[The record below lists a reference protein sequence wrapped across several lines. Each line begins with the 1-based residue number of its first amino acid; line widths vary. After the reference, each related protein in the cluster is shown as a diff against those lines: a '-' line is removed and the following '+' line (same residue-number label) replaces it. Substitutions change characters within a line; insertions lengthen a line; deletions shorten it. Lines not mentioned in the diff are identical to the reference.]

1 MHRLVIKQRFW
12 LRLTSIFVTCLF
24 LFNEIS
30 FAGGQ
35 SSRSGEDTLSPVS
48 RLSPLADIKNEG
60 GALTVEENPH
70 EIFKSFSDEAL
81 FIYLSKK
88 VGTLLIRFGG
98 KLAPDNLA
106 LLLERDLVGK
116 DFSRFNLD
124 GIYEE
129 NGSYCLPYRRAE
141 GAPPY
146 VFRYY
151 LPDNMLAGSDGE
163 ISLKIGSG
171 EVRVLCESSSGR
183 PRNFRG
189 ETKDLPAA
197 NAEEAVRG
205 LIEKEKGKT
214 LIVPVCQSNIVRS
227 PQIELS
233 LRHLIRKNGMED
245 KIGVVSGGMQLGTRF
260 GDKLPNFIPY
270 TIAEGLGLEEDL
282 EYMDKNFYNKPIT
295 RELAAAA
302 DLIIV
307 TNATYKLDLFVEF
320 PEVKG
325 LYDKIITYAEL
336 RGRQGEP
343 QRDLADEIS
352 IADVYETIS
361 ENFTYLTARA
371 MRHRDSSEKT
381 ARGNRALADG
391 APHSIYCMLKDEL
404 REWATVEDIRL
415 LTEGRMSDGH
425 LGDGTVKRDLDTL
438 ISFGLVTKRGNGE
451 EAVYNANPE
460 LTQDQW
466 QKIDPI
472 LRALGTRPTGQEIS
486 AAAKKIEQ
494 IVFSVTEEDG
504 SVWRAA
510 VQLEEARP
518 ATVEAGNIIKP
529 FASIPP
535 GEVKNILVYNMQR
548 YYSGIA
554 DPKLG
559 ETIIDLW
566 PVVTELWKK
575 FPDAT
580 IHLAAAYPDI
590 FQAQQFQGRIVSLD
604 KEALKGEEGRI
615 KFLSDVAPDMIV
627 EVSPAPVTF
636 SSVIKKLY
644 PEPGP
649 AAAALGR
656 PYYVGIA
663 SPASMT
669 GAMDRVMLRDPS
681 PILFV
686 DREGREYK
694 VEGLGDLTSEISEES
709 FAMMDGKFRMRPQ
722 MKKAGSWN
730 YSMGV
735 CRMLGLDVNAGNL
748 CHIELSLEEAVAAL
762 KWLERCHY
770 APGGRPFDPMKKI
783 VVVNVYAVTQ
793 SELISDEDWVDII
806 YALIKTVDNAYFVFT
821 HGGIMDKDF
830 QYVND
835 IIKGVEEKMNA
846 EKLSGNALNG
856 NAWRNEIILPRV
868 PDIYP
873 HINNILGVASAVVS
887 LDTGF
892 THLTSGVYAV
902 PTAIITHN
910 DIVQWMPPRDT
921 AEGIILPN
929 VPIGD
934 LMQLSFFDPE
944 TYLKSKEQ
952 FSEKRKE
959 ILTQGIKVLADS
971 VNKRSEWP
979 SARSAKIAALS
990 SRMRATLD
998 KRLLASPLP
1007 ISLAVRGLVGYVSA
1021 SVRGLGMAN
1030 LGLIPRVVV
1039 VDSAKQMG
1047 IGIPRF
1053 KFKLYT
1059 DDDGEVYL
1067 LIDKSAFDMRGT
1079 AAEIE
1084 RAMEFM
1090 HEVVGHRLVRMLFP
1104 EFMEA
1109 GIEALKRGD
1118 RKDILV
1124 TKTAEEVLAC
1134 LVTIMAISQVGHIT
1148 ATLTREEERERL
1160 LWVCPGFGE
1169 VTPEARIRAVMDDL
1183 LVRNQELNAYW
1194 YKEVIQK
1201 WGESIKQAVLSS
1213 YMPVVERFFRD
1224 RTGQSLQDPNASEEV
1239 LDIGGKQFGLK
1250 ALRIAGNYSLLEVY
1264 DAAGGKEAY
1273 ISARYGRDLFT
1284 IPGSSEPKEDKFSAK
1299 LGISRAWASSGKYG
1313 QDLTWKLLE
1322 IFFKKYPEVSV
1333 IHRTVS
1339 DPMLLFLAQEYF
1351 GFKPEACDEKNAVY
1365 IRMRPGAVH
1374 NPELWIPDPQMRLL
1388 FLTSS
1393 PGLARPERFAVLAVA
1408 PEDPEDFTRVYLS
1421 TTYVRPAGEANHSQT
1436 QEAPLADAAVHGTW
1450 PLAENS
1456 VDMVVSRASVS
1467 FLAGD
1472 KDGELYD
1479 VRRYASEY
1487 ASHGEEDYSKTLGL
1501 KKKRSIAKHISS
1513 WQNSHPE
1520 EVFSL
1525 LDLGAGKGGLIKD
1538 LARDGQELDG
1548 KRLVV
1553 TGVNRPEE
1561 KDVWKRFT
1569 DTLIPQCTALAGAS
1583 IEYFDFFSGWN
1594 MDNDMEFLDPRGIT
1608 SRDRKV
1614 AYFTKQLLRVL
1625 KPGGEAHIQ
1634 VGVLSDGEISI
1645 VKRVVDAGEKP
1656 GIVNYRNGVLHMDLL
1671 EPDEGLSGPETEG
1684 GAPAIALIKVRGE
1697 WKPFKLDEIQHM
1709 FINLIWRSLWDKG
1722 YELPADDTIVLD
1734 LRHRLGRLWDGYP
1747 VHVHSPPGDLIYDQ
1761 LYARAA
1767 SVEMNLPARGSFRL
1781 VTHPGTFRDEKGPRS
1796 LNLLVPREELVFLR
1810 TLRTKDPKAY
1820 SRWLDHEAE
1829 HLLDRATTKKGLEL
1843 KETKITKMSPY
1854 NELLAAYN
1862 EHGEESRAKGEK
1874 KLEEIEKQIER
1885 LYDND
1890 ELIAADAAVKLG
1902 RLYSSNDD
1910 ELDPMMASDAVSG
1923 LLYRAAKNEKYA
1935 SIEAVRALV
1944 LLSERFEFS
1953 PAAEAQVWNRILGE
1967 DVPPELR
1974 IASMDVL
1981 LPGSRLSPKTK
1992 KSMMHKLLQELS
2004 QPRDEATARAIIELA
2019 GNFDYFEGDAHE
2031 SVLRHVLSTMTA
2043 VTLTGSALAYF
2054 DKKAFALDHTLRRL
2068 AMRQIAKIFKQ
2079 VAAKAA
2085 ETFLWNGREKVTP
2098 RELREIYKDILVN
2111 IFAVLNPAEM
2121 FYSPDPAMRRQAV
2134 VVVQK
2139 VSRAYFA
2146 AMRAILN
2153 SGKALSVL
2161 EEIEE
2166 TENARRELLV
2176 SVGEYIFGPEPRE
2189 KDYTVRR
2196 QILDIAAEFMCP
2208 GFVGYV
2214 WILPRIFDLEPA
2226 LVPGTSASLVE
2237 LVVKVIQKSKDHR
2250 GLVVLR
2256 QLASNSESAL
2266 GREIAEALGDE
2277 AKEFAVKPGGPS
2289 GRPVRLQI
2297 PSPRGYIPDMDE
2309 RMRNIVDNFCRPAEG
2324 DPESVLPDKYVSWNR
2339 VNNILLQKGLRT
2351 FGKDNRPVIH
2361 IINVGNDAEESGF
2374 FGFPL
2379 SLAGSAFIDS
2389 IPVISY
2395 VSQLDGKLHIFMTAA
2410 FYDDYI
2416 GISHMNE
2423 SISKARI
2430 SNMRLAEILDH
2441 EVFEASEEA
2450 KQYPEE
2456 ERHNLASARAQYFI
2470 PDRQTISCFH
2480 KWVIDSLVS
2489 TPEGRDYLVLLLDEY
2504 RSAQPPD
2511 RKGYEEAF
2519 YEYAKSV
2526 LPRKKYSREVQR
2538 LAHHLMRVY
2547 SGGDEKAFADI
2558 CARNNINDPQVLDR
2572 AIQLAENKHILNAV
2586 KGFEPD
2592 VTITDT
2598 SETTVEIDIQKGIVK
2613 KSLKSSYADFIWDTL
2628 MKDDNGKM
2636 SLSALF
2642 KAGFNDDFMVV
2653 YREEAKNA
2661 IDYIYAL
2668 MEEHLDA
2675 GLMPSGSKG
2684 DAVRALLR
2692 DYVDQLVMLNSY
2704 LTAQKRLGGL
2714 IADFAII
2721 EGRIYQRKVIPLSVY
2736 LQHLIAGTGPFA
2748 GRKNA
2753 PEEIKT
2759 RIAKSIL
2766 ERYLGCIKELA
2777 KRGAVITNSKITN
2790 FGVDENGDVVLF
2802 DLGRSS
2808 LSWIDRNRDEA
2819 LGNLMMLQI
2828 KLAVDSKRIA
2838 DLNGELNA
2846 EETGVDS
2853 AFVETE
2859 KTRRIQE
2866 EWTRMWLRLVSDRN
2880 IPEDSDIETDL
2891 FVDGAKIVKE
2901 IEDLLPA
2908 TAEDAEKEYRKI
2920 TFMPTDMAEEETLE
2934 IIMEKAAE
2942 AQSEAATSRTSL
2954 LPDGSPARVFSI
2966 LKDEL
2971 KGKWVS
2977 VEDVRVLTKGRAADG
2992 HLSTVTVMRDLGTLG
3007 FLRLVVARTYKEGE
3021 HKATIFR
3028 AADLSPP
3035 AWEALRPVLEELGP
3049 RPDPKMKA
3057 DAAKKIGRILSAE
3070 TPRSLTDIKF
3080 ATHEIRGA
3088 HIAIEAFDEKGR
3100 NIAYLYAQGDENA
3113 ATEEGTRPGIRG
3125 IFIEPQYRGK
3135 GLAGELMKRM
3145 LERYPE
3151 IRVLHASVMNPVLR
3165 YMAGEHFSF
3174 VPRSPEERNKAYLKL
3189 PAGSGEKGELWIPNA
3204 ELRSNYG
3211 FGPEETMRGSL
3222 NILKNTPKDI
3232 SGFKVVYLNTAY
3244 ERPVGAK
3251 DASYWGET
3259 SGPYPANPYVRE
3271 SNIGRS
3277 FRDLDSTYSR
3287 GISAEIIKR
3296 INKAGDV
3303 PVKVLLIG
3311 VGRGA
3316 EAFELMHIFGP
3327 AVEVTATAKED
3338 LLYRTGEELSSKLS
3352 DEAGYLGPE
3361 EAEKYIKDL
3370 RTRYLK
3376 CDLDKGIPLGNG
3388 TFDIVAIDDFSLG
3401 YVKNKLFGV
3410 EEMVRVAKEGGVVF
3424 CAPRNGYINT
3434 LSGRK
3439 TFGSYFAGLK
3449 DPRIFSVPGGDNNR
3463 LRIYKRD
3470 GLALP
3475 GLEVA
3480 ESVPEMSGGVNKE
3493 APLWTTGYRETSR
3506 KKDFREARFEGKKD
3520 PDAYYRWL
3528 GNEVLVD
3535 RRNLNIRP
3543 VAPQDIGAVRELSK
3557 RISAI
3562 SRSGTAIEK
3571 IANGMSEDMADIYVY
3586 EDNGEVSGYV
3596 YSRYK
3601 EGGAVLSIEE
3611 IAVSEKFEGK
3621 GVASLLLARA
3631 LKDGLE
3637 LGVSDFE
3644 VRVKATV
3651 GRSAALFKRFGFS
3664 PLTTSPPGT
3673 TVHYSLSLETPEDNE
3688 DAPAADA
3695 KKDGKNSAVPPS
3707 AGKYPLLPL
3716 TPESIMELQM
3726 GRKEIDTPSL
3736 VEFMQDDMVYSM
3748 SEGGFMP
3755 RIGYISIPESLDDGI
3770 CKMFSTEMLSIAC
3783 FPVKAHID
3791 EDGRALAPFP
3801 EEYALSIMVDG
3812 RSIGHGIAYK
3822 LSGSGTVNFR
3832 FSIHGGIPG
3841 GPDHRMK
3848 GYGSEALALI
3858 MAMSAK
3864 GGIFTGPVE
3873 EFAFPHRL
3881 SDVSSDE
3888 AINGIMRMINLLD
3901 RAGFDESLRFN
3912 MKGLAPGVS
3921 AGEAAG
3927 IPRNAGPDGPVLE
3940 LKISSSGR
3948 NGAGTAIS
3956 EFVVGN
3962 AGMLGN
3968 KQMPVEDALHE
3979 LVLNVNEHG
3988 KGGNI
3993 RVFLEEGEKIGSRVL
4008 RIVSED
4014 NGPGLDRDVN
4024 ELVRNSVNL
4033 PRGAENGRGM
4043 RQICLSPD
4051 RATVEYGGKK
4061 YTRVTSDPVSAKWF
4075 GEPEKSDVNTGTVF
4089 TLDFDLPTG
4098 PGKKAKKLL
4107 PAGEAKKGTDVRT
4120 EAACAFMKEI
4130 VMKAASGEKL
4140 IIGVDTSWVP
4150 GLQEADIENLLTILS
4165 KIQKKK
4171 GFDNIIIKRGKG
4183 EALAGILDAEIKR
4196 TGVPLANVVII
4207 GSEPV
4212 IFSESFDRFR
4222 ENAESGKNAFFA
4234 GVSLPEDFKETS
4246 YTRMLEMITMAL
4258 RLSSGSTKEEA
4269 GMSEIEVMQLGPRS
4283 FIFIPKASP
4292 LDFEI
4297 YKIQAKYINTS
4308 A

>member
-2297 PSPRGYIPDMDE
+2297 PSPRRHIPDVDE
-2309 RMRNIVDNFCRPAEG
+2309 RTEVFVRGNCKPFEQDASTIVSDVNMQW
-2324 DPESVLPDKYVSWNR
+2324 DK
-2339 VNNILLQKGLRT
+2339 VNTVMMEKGLGIFSPET
-2351 FGKDNRPVIH
+2351 RPVLH
-2361 IINVGNDAEESGF
+2361 VLDYESENGKSLV
-2374 FGFPL
+2374 GFPVVSGDERFM
-2379 SLAGSAFIDS
+2379 SLLPI
-2389 IPVISY
+2389 ISY
-2395 VSQLDGKLHIFMTAA
+2395 VSELDGKVHIFVTAG
-2410 FYDDYI
+2410 FFDDYFS
-2416 GISHMNE
+2416 ISHMHDTL
-2423 SISKARI
+2423 SKTRLRAAR
-2430 SNMRLAEILDH
+2430 MAEILDH
-2441 EVFEASEEA
+2441 ETFENSAAASRYSIEDRHHVA
-2450 KQYPEE
+2450 A
-2456 ERHNLASARAQYFI
+2456 ERARYFVW
-2470 PDRQTISCFH
+2470 PGQKVSLFH
-2480 KWVIDSLVS
+2480 RWVLDSLAL
-2489 TPEGRDYLVLLLDEY
+2489 TKDGREHIELLLDEY
-2504 RSAQPPD
+2504 RPEPESPEQ
-2511 RKGYEEAF
+2511 RKYEKSF
-2519 YEYAKSV
+2519 YEYAKGI
-2526 LPRKKYSREVQR
+2526 LPRKVFGEEAQR
-2538 LAHHLMRVY
+2538 AAHHIFRMYRY
-2547 SGGDEKAFADI
+2547 GDTAAFNERCALYGIDPDKMLARMDKEEK
-2558 CARNNINDPQVLDR
+2558 R
-2572 AIQLAENKHILNAV
+2572 HILNAV
-2586 KGFEPD
+2586 DGFKAD
-2592 VTITDT
+2592 MTITTT
-2598 SETTVEIDIQKGIVK
+2598 SETNVDIDNSKNIVK
-2613 KSLKSSYADFIWDTL
+2613 KVPKAEKGGENYEKLLDSY
-2628 MKDDNGKM
+2628 
-2636 SLSALF
+2636 
-2642 KAGFNDDFMVV
+2642 
-2653 YREEAKNA
+2653 R
-2661 IDYIYAL
+2661 
-2668 MEEHLDA
+2668 
-2675 GLMPSGSKG
+2675 
-2684 DAVRALLR
+2684 
-2692 DYVDQLVMLNSY
+2692 
-2704 LTAQKRLGGL
+2704 TAQGKLGGI

-2721 EGRIYQRKVIPLSVY
+2721 DGVIYQEKVTPVNKY
-2736 LQHLIAGTGPFA
+2736 LADIADSQGAFEGLKDVTDDY
-2748 GRKNA
+2748 R
-2753 PEEIKT
+2753 T
-2759 RIAKSIL
+2759 
-2766 ERYLGCIKELA
+2766 ELA
-2777 KRGAVITNSKITN
+2777 KTVMRKCLECVREAARRGVIISDGKITN
-2790 FGVDENGDVVLF
+2790 FGVRENGDVVLF
-2802 DLGRSS
+2802 DLGLASFLDPIKNGS
-2808 LSWIDRNRDEA
+2808 LLESTIHAWAGMNNARIRNIFKFKDEDSVDKLPVKERERVMRLGDKWARIWIELTSGVIVGEKDQPEWDFFGDHGKKFVDEVKSC
-2819 LGNLMMLQI
+2819 LPI
-2828 KLAVDSKRIA
+2828 S
-2838 DLNGELNA
+2838 
-2846 EETGVDS
+2846 EEMS
-2853 AFVETE
+2853 ERE
-2859 KTRRIQE
+2859 WRRI
-2866 EWTRMWLRLVSDRN
+2866 T
-2880 IPEDSDIETDL
+2880 
-2891 FVDGAKIVKE
+2891 FVAN
-2901 IEDLLPA
+2901 
-2908 TAEDAEKEYRKI
+2908 
-2920 TFMPTDMAEEETLE
+2920 DMAREDILK
-2934 IIMEKAAE
+2934 IIMEEIE
-2942 AQSEAATSRTSL
+2942 AVGTKYKPEP

-2992 HLSTVTVMRDLGTLG
+2992 HLSTATVMRDLGTLG

-3232 SGFKVVYLNTAY
+3232 FGFKVVYLNTAY

-3493 APLWTTGYRETSR
+3493 APLWTTEYRETSR

-3528 GNEVLVD
+3528 VNEVLVD
-3535 RRNLNIRP
+3535 RRDLNIRP

-3664 PLTTSPPGT
+3664 PLATSPPGT

-3770 CKMFSTEMLSIAC
+3770 CKVFNTETLSIAC

-3791 EDGRALAPFP
+3791 EDGRVLAPFP

-3822 LSGSGTVNFR
+3822 LSNSGTVNFR

-4222 ENAESGKNAFFA
+4222 ENAEAGKNAFFA